1 MLGAHMNILFVIKVK
16 ILMLM
21 ALSGRIDLIACFMSY
36 KKWVQ
41 EEKYPNNAFATKGSH
56 GEGYINYE

>member
-1 MLGAHMNILFVIKVK
+1 VK

-21 ALSGRIDLIACFMSY
+21 ALSGRIDLIACLSY